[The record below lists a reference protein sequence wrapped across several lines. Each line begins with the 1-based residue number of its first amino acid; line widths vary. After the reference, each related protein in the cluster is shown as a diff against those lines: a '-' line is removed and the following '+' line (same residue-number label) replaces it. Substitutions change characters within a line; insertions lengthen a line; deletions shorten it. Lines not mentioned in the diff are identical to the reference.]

1 VFLKNK
7 KETMYFFKIIKKILV
22 LPTLL
27 YYQNSRKFK
36 GLMFLKK
43 YKGEK
48 KETLICFFVKIK
60 KRFSSSSS
68 PLALMLQKSR
78 EPDVP
83 KK

>member
-27 YYQNSRKFK
+27 CYQNSRKFK

-60 KRFSSSSS
+60 KKNPHS
-68 PLALMLQKSR
+68 PRSPPLPAFQK
-78 EPDVP
+78 VQGA
-83 KK
+83 

>member
-1 VFLKNK
+1 
-7 KETMYFFKIIKKILV
+7 MYFFKIIKKILV

-43 YKGEK
+43 YKGKK

-60 KRFSSSSS
+60 KKNPHS
-68 PLALMLQKSR
+68 PRSPPLPAFQK
-78 EPDVP
+78 VQGA
-83 KK
+83 